1 MTTYQ
6 YILVD
11 RDERV
16 GIVTLNRP
24 KEPNALN
31 FHLVSELADALE
43 AFDND
48 EEIRCIVIT
57 GAGDRAFAAGAD
69 IKEMSGKSLIDMMR
83 GAFASW
89 NRIRRIQTTMI
100 AAVGGYALGDG
111 CELCLIYVS

>member
-1 MTTYQ
+1 MPNYQ

-24 KEPNALN
+24 KELNALN
-31 FHLVSELADALE
+31 FHLVGELADALE

-57 GAGDRAFAAGAD
+57 GAGDRPSPPGLTSKKCRTSRPS
-69 IKEMSGKSLIDMMR
+69 I
-83 GAFASW
+83 
-89 NRIRRIQTTMI
+89 
-100 AAVGGYALGDG
+100 
-111 CELCLIYVS
+111 